1 MSLRNS
7 SPQYKI
13 VSFLRNKIPSH
24 GTHGTSHMH
33 MYTQTHTFPDQRPD
47 DPMASTQKKGKSFDL
62 PQLELNYLLVFLSV
76 SMPPTDR
83 HTALL
88 GYIQCHYIQILPE
101 HSSPRCE
108 LFSSPVLR
116 RKELLGQ
123 NRALSKSG
131 GSSEHKAGSKQAQ
144 QLRSLHLFQCLAGT
158 RESWWQSQQPGPVQ
172 WDPSKDTQQQHRFNP
187 FRLLQ

>member
-24 GTHGTSHMH
+24 GTRGTSHMH
-33 MYTQTHTFPDQRPD
+33 MYTQTHTFPDKRPD

-116 RKELLGQ
+116 RSSWARTGLSVNLEDPQNTRLGAS
-123 NRALSKSG
+123 RHSSSG
-131 GSSEHKAGSKQAQ
+131 PYIS
-144 QLRSLHLFQCLAGT
+144 
-158 RESWWQSQQPGPVQ
+158 
-172 WDPSKDTQQQHRFNP
+172 FNA
-187 FRLLQ
+187 

>member
-1 MSLRNS
+1 
-7 SPQYKI
+7 
-13 VSFLRNKIPSH
+13 
-24 GTHGTSHMH
+24 
-33 MYTQTHTFPDQRPD
+33 
-47 DPMASTQKKGKSFDL
+47 
-62 PQLELNYLLVFLSV
+62 
-76 SMPPTDR
+76 MPPTDR
-83 HTALL
+83 HTVLL

-187 FRLLQ
+187 LRLLQQQLPAVVRRKVCHRTKLYLSYLHSQLRNEILDVSAQIQRKMHPTSLVLKHSQGLDHKVLQPSLPKLVRAGPG